1 MNYYRSIWISDIHL
15 GTKASNVNHLINFL
29 KHNSAD
35 KIYLVG
41 DIIDGWELNKKWY
54 WPKSHNQFL
63 RVILKK
69 SKKTKIIYVPG
80 NHDSFLR
87 NFLGLIKFSS
97 ISFKK
102 EVIHKTLDKKKI
114 LVTHGDQFD
123 SVRNISNFMNMLGD
137 VLYTLFISIS
147 NKITDWRNAKN
158 LPHWSFAAQVKMKS
172 KNVKKY
178 IQKYKLFMVN
188 EAIRN
193 NCDGVI
199 CGHIHY
205 PEIETIKGIDYYND
219 GDWVESLSAL
229 VEDKK
234 GKLKLVY
241 WKEIK

>member
-1 MNYYRSIWISDIHL
+1 
-15 GTKASNVNHLINFL
+15 
-29 KHNSAD
+29 
-35 KIYLVG
+35 
-41 DIIDGWELNKKWY
+41 
-54 WPKSHNQFL
+54 
-63 RVILKK
+63 
-69 SKKTKIIYVPG
+69 
-80 NHDSFLR
+80 
-87 NFLGLIKFSS
+87 
-97 ISFKK
+97 
-102 EVIHKTLDKKKI
+102 
-114 LVTHGDQFD
+114 
-123 SVRNISNFMNMLGD
+123 
-137 VLYTLFISIS
+137 
-147 NKITDWRNAKN
+147 
-158 LPHWSFAAQVKMKS
+158 MKS